1 MKKFAIALFVVSCFM
16 VVPPQAE
23 AGPLRISVVIATARA
38 PSRAIKNRK
47 PSRRFAGRLFC
58 GSCR

>member
-23 AGPLRISVVIATARA
+23 AGPLRISVVIATA
-38 PSRAIKNRK
+38 PSRAIKDRK
-47 PSRRFAGRLFC
+47 PARRFAGRLFC

>member
-16 VVPPQAE
+16 VVPPQAD
-23 AGPLRISVVIATARA
+23 AGPLRISVAIVTAPA
-38 PSRAIKNRK
+38 RAIKNRK
-47 PSRRFAGRLFC
+47 PARRFAGRLFC